1 MITISSSSLLH
12 ILLLALF
19 FSLCPIAKPQELEN
33 ESEFSYIDGSPNGP
47 EHWGD
52 LHPEWATCSRGMMQS
67 PIDLAYERVIVDQSL
82 GKLRR
87 NYKATNATLK
97 NRGHDIMLE
106 WTGDA
111 GNLLINGTVYFLKQ
125 VHWHSPSEHAING
138 KRYAL
143 EAHMVHQSQDQ
154 KIAVVGIIY
163 KIGAPDPFLKKL
175 KDYIQQIGSSGM
187 QEIDVGVVNPRH
199 VQQNIGRNE
208 YYRYMGSLTTPP
220 CTEYVTWTIIKKI
233 ETVSWAQVNLLR
245 DAVDDDAANNA
256 RPLQPINERFIKLYI
271 PFKALQSLEPY
282 TISF

>member
-19 FSLCPIAKPQELEN
+19 FSLCPIAKPQEVED
-33 ESEFSYIDGSPNGP
+33 EREFSYIVGSPNGP

-52 LHPEWATCSRGMMQS
+52 LHPEWANCSRGMMQS
-67 PIDLAYERVIVDQSL
+67 PIDLAYERVIVDRSL

-138 KRYAL
+138 TRYAL
-143 EAHMVHQSQDQ
+143 EAHMVHQSQNK
-154 KIAVVGIIY
+154 KIAVIGIIY
-163 KIGAPDPFLKKL
+163 KIGTADPFLQEL
-175 KDYIQQIGSSGM
+175 EDEIQQIGTSGM
-187 QEIDVGVVNPRH
+187 QEIDVGVVDPNH
-199 VQQNIGRNE
+199 IKVVGNE

-233 ETVSWAQVNLLR
+233 GTVSSAQVNLLR
-245 DAVDDDAANNA
+245 DAVDDNAMNNA
-256 RPLQPINERFIKLYI
+256 RPLQPTNGRYIKLY
-271 PFKALQSLEPY
+271 LQH
-282 TISF
+282 FRA